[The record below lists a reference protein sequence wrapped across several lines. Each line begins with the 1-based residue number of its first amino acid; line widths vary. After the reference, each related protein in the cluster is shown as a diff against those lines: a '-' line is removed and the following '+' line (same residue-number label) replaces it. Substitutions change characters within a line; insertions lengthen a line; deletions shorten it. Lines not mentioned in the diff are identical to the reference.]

1 MSTEQ
6 TRNWRPGR
14 GWRGCQAVYGLLA
27 LLAAA
32 ACTDGDPTAQ
42 PTGLSRGEFIE
53 IMVALREAE
62 WEASEGQTPRDSV
75 QMEFEGR
82 KAEILARYGAAEG
95 DLHAFLERNYQRPG
109 FMGEV
114 WDSIAKRLRV
124 ESRAPAPSDARTP
137 FEEL

>member
-1 MSTEQ
+1 MITEQ
-6 TRNWRPGR
+6 TRHGRPGR
-14 GWRGCQAVYGLLA
+14 GWRGWRAVCGLLA
-27 LLAAA
+27 LLAAP

-42 PTGLSRGEFIE
+42 PASLSRGEFIE

-62 WEASEGQTPRDSV
+62 WEASEEQAPRDSV
-75 QMEFEGR
+75 QMEFERR
-82 KAEILARYGAAEG
+82 KAEILARYGATEA

-124 ESRAPAPSDARTP
+124 EPPPPAPDVRTP